1 MADKEVKVYSTPTC
15 PWCRKV
21 KEYLEGKNVKFTEY
35 NVAVDRDKLKEMVDL
50 SAQRGVPVV
59 IVGTEVIV
67 GFNQAKID
75 EALAA

>member
-1 MADKEVKVYSTPTC
+1 MAEKEIKLYSTPTC

-21 KEYLEGKNVKFTEY
+21 KEYLESKNVKFTEY
-35 NVAVDRDKLKEMVDL
+35 NVGADREKLSEMIQV
-50 SAQRGVPVV
+50 SGQRGVPV
-59 IVGTEVIV
+59 IMIGDKTII